1 MLVIANI
8 KLDETVC
15 PISADLTR
23 LQALVVDGEEEVN
36 WIYYWSE
43 WRDVCQGR
51 VKGTWFR

>member
-43 WRDVCQGR
+43 
-51 VKGTWFR
+51 